1 MPSSNIVSVI
11 EVGTKRTVVLTGRA
25 REGGGPPEVL
35 GVGEASTTGMRKG
48 RVVTPEYVRTAV
60 AKAIAAAEEQ
70 ARTDIRDLA
79 LVCSCGDVGFET
91 VAGEAK
97 AADPDA
103 VSEEDAAA
111 ACAAFERAAD
121 AAVPEGR
128 RAFETMRLFFS
139 LDGDPAELHDPV
151 GMPGASVRATGM
163 VPHVA
168 ARFADPLMDAVASAE
183 RDVNDLVFSGLAAA
197 RVALS
202 RQQRQD
208 GALCIDLGGGTTSWC
223 AYRGLRPVALGSLP
237 VGGDHVTEDLF
248 AAFGPGSKAAA
259 ERFKCESGEAD
270 LRGIAPEDRVP
281 LHPDLGDPNRTV
293 SRRAAAQV
301 VNARMAELF
310 RLVQDDLRRHD
321 ALRGIGA
328 GVVLCGGG
336 SLLRGAAALAS
347 QIFRVPCT
355 LAAISSGRRD
365 LDAAPA
371 LNATV
376 WGGLCQAVRRDQA
389 EVEAAKRRGG
399 AISRLRQAL
408 FGNGKEVRS

>member
-60 AKAIAAAEEQ
+60 ARAIAAAEEQ

-111 ACAAFERAAD
+111 ACEAFERAAE
-121 AAVPEGR
+121 AAVPQGR
-128 RAFETMRLFFS
+128 TAFETMRLFFS

-151 GMPGASVRATGM
+151 GMPGAAVRATGM

-168 ARFADPLMDAVASAE
+168 ARCADPLMDAVASAG

-197 RVALS
+197 RAALS

-208 GALCIDLGGGTTSWC
+208 GALCIGVGGGTTSWC
-223 AYRGLRPVALGSLP
+223 AYRGLRPVALGALP
-237 VGGDHVTEDLF
+237 VGGDHVTNDLLS
-248 AAFGPGSKAAA
+248 AFNPGSTAAA
-259 ERFKCESGEAD
+259 ERFKRESGQAS
-270 LRGIAPEDRVP
+270 LRGIAADERVP
-281 LHPDLGDPNRTV
+281 LHPDLGDPDRTV

-301 VNARMAELF
+301 VNARMSELF
-310 RLVQDDLRRHD
+310 RLVREDLRRHD
-321 ALRGIGA
+321 ALRHLGA

-336 SLLRGAAALAS
+336 ALLGGAAALAS
-347 QIFRVPCT
+347 EIFHAPCS
-355 LAAISSGRRD
+355 LASFSTGCRE
-365 LDAAPA
+365 LDADPVR
-371 LNATV
+371 NATI
-376 WGGLCQAVRRDQA
+376 WGGLVQAVRKDEA
-389 EVEAAKRRGG
+389 EREAAARAGGFWKRGLDR
-399 AISRLRQAL
+399 I
-408 FGNGKEVRS
+408 FGKEDR